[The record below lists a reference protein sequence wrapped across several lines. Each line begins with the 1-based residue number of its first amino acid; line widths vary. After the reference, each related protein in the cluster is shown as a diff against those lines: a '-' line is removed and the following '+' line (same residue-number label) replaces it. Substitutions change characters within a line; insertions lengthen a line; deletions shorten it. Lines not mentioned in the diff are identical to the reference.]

1 MKEYIEIALNDL
13 VMRGYE
19 NKRSRNEC
27 LVMFHGFT
35 GNKMETSR
43 MFLSIDQ
50 MLEKEDIS
58 SLRFDWFGH
67 GESDLD
73 FSSIDVDILLSQG
86 RKILEYAKKR
96 YQKVY
101 LLGFSM
107 GGALAINLLELEPD
121 KLILISP
128 AINMHEISSKAYELG
143 KKLSNGLVD
152 LRGFYLSKN
161 FCDSLKKL
169 EYKNNISR
177 YKQPVLV
184 IHGNKDLAVPIEL
197 SRGLVQSVEDCKFVE
212 IDGADHGYST
222 YEFTNTINESIKHF
236 L

>member
-86 RKILEYAKKR
+86 KKILEYAKKR

-197 SRGLVQSVEDCKFVE
+197 SRGLVQSVKDSKFVE

>member
-73 FSSIDVDILLSQG
+73 FSSIDVDI
-86 RKILEYAKKR
+86 
-96 YQKVY
+96 
-101 LLGFSM
+101 
-107 GGALAINLLELEPD
+107 
-121 KLILISP
+121 
-128 AINMHEISSKAYELG
+128 
-143 KKLSNGLVD
+143 
-152 LRGFYLSKN
+152 
-161 FCDSLKKL
+161 
-169 EYKNNISR
+169 
-177 YKQPVLV
+177 
-184 IHGNKDLAVPIEL
+184 
-197 SRGLVQSVEDCKFVE
+197 
-212 IDGADHGYST
+212 
-222 YEFTNTINESIKHF
+222 
-236 L
+236 

>member
-1 MKEYIEIALNDL
+1 
-13 VMRGYE
+13 
-19 NKRSRNEC
+19 
-27 LVMFHGFT
+27 
-35 GNKMETSR
+35 
-43 MFLSIDQ
+43 
-50 MLEKEDIS
+50 
-58 SLRFDWFGH
+58 
-67 GESDLD
+67 
-73 FSSIDVDILLSQG
+73 
-86 RKILEYAKKR
+86 
-96 YQKVY
+96 
-101 LLGFSM
+101 M

-197 SRGLVQSVEDCKFVE
+197 SRGLVQSVKDSKFVE
-212 IDGADHGYST
+212 INGADHGYST